1 MLDLWVIITIL
12 AAFSQNLRSTFQKKL
27 QSDLSDI
34 GATNVRFLFGLPFA
48 IIYFLFLHNSYEVT
62 LTSIPNKFILFALIG
77 GVSQIIATFLLLKI
91 FNYKNFAVG
100 TTYSKTEPIQALFF
114 SILIL
119 GETISYMGVIG
130 IIIGIFGVIFISY
143 KSNKLSY
150 DNKPDSK
157 TSIYL
162 GLLSGAL
169 FGIAAVMFRGAS
181 LSLNLDNLLYSS
193 GLTLLVALFIQTTLL
208 GIYLIITDK
217 NQILLSFDNL
227 KDCTIVGFFGALAS
241 MCWFYAMSIQ
251 NVAYVRALGQI
262 ELVFTILMTLIY
274 FKEKISF
281 REIIGICFILIGITV
296 IILNS

>member
-62 LTSIPNKFILFALIG
+62 LTSIPNKFILFTLIG
-77 GVSQIIATFLLLKI
+77 GLSQIIATFLLLKI

>member
-281 REIIGICFILIGITV
+281 REIMGICFILIGITV

>member
-217 NQILLSFDNL
+217 NQILLSYDNL

-241 MCWFYAMSIQ
+241 ICWFYAMSIQ

>member
-62 LTSIPNKFILFALIG
+62 LTSIPNKFILFTILG

-119 GETISYMGVIG
+119 GETISYMGMIG

-143 KSNKLSY
+143 KSDKLSY

-157 TSIYL
+157 NSIYL

-296 IILNS
+296 IILNN

>member
-12 AAFSQNLRSTFQKKL
+12 AAFSQNLRSAFQKKL
-27 QSDLSDI
+27 QNDLSDI

-281 REIIGICFILIGITV
+281 REIMGICFILIGITV

>member
-119 GETISYMGVIG
+119 GETTSYMGVIG

-208 GIYLIITDK
+208 GIYLLITDK

>member
-296 IILNS
+296 IILNG

>member
-12 AAFSQNLRSTFQKKL
+12 AAFSQNLRSAFQKKL
-27 QSDLSDI
+27 QNDLSDI

-119 GETISYMGVIG
+119 GETISYMGMIG

-143 KSNKLSY
+143 KSDKLSY

-157 TSIYL
+157 NSIYL

>member
-12 AAFSQNLRSTFQKKL
+12 AAFSQNLRSAFQKKL
-27 QSDLSDI
+27 QNDLSDI

-48 IIYFLFLHNSYEVT
+48 IIYFLFLHYSYEVT

>member
-12 AAFSQNLRSTFQKKL
+12 AAFSQNLRSAFQKKL
-27 QSDLSDI
+27 QNDLSDI

-119 GETISYMGVIG
+119 GETISYMGMIG

-143 KSNKLSY
+143 KSDKLSY
-150 DNKPDSK
+150 GNKPDSK
-157 TSIYL
+157 NSIYL

-208 GIYLIITDK
+208 GIYLLITDK
-217 NQILLSFDNL
+217 NQILLSFDNF

-281 REIIGICFILIGITV
+281 REIIGICFILIGIIV
-296 IILNS
+296 IILNG

>member
-1 MLDLWVIITIL
+1 LLDLWVIITIL
-12 AAFSQNLRSTFQKKL
+12 AAFSQNLRSAFQKKL
-27 QSDLSDI
+27 QNDLSDI

-62 LTSIPNKFILFALIG
+62 LTSIPNKFILFTILG

-119 GETISYMGVIG
+119 GETISYMGMIG

-143 KSNKLSY
+143 KSDKLSY

-157 TSIYL
+157 NSIYL

>member
-62 LTSIPNKFILFALIG
+62 LTSIPNKFILFTILG

>member
-12 AAFSQNLRSTFQKKL
+12 AAFSQNLRSAFQKKL
-27 QSDLSDI
+27 QNDLSDI

-62 LTSIPNKFILFALIG
+62 LTSIPKKFILFTILG

-119 GETISYMGVIG
+119 GETTSYMGVIG

-281 REIIGICFILIGITV
+281 REIIGICFILIGIIV
-296 IILNS
+296 IILNG

>member
-227 KDCTIVGFFGALAS
+227 KDCIIVGFFGALAS

-296 IILNS
+296 IVLNG

>member
-62 LTSIPNKFILFALIG
+62 LTSIPNKFILFTLIG

-169 FGIAAVMFRGAS
+169 FVIAAVMFRGAS

-281 REIIGICFILIGITV
+281 REIMGICFILIGITV

>member
-12 AAFSQNLRSTFQKKL
+12 AAFSQNLRSAFQKKL
-27 QSDLSDI
+27 QNDLSDI

-62 LTSIPNKFILFALIG
+62 LTSIPNKFILFTLIG

-119 GETISYMGVIG
+119 GETTSYMGVIG

-208 GIYLIITDK
+208 GIYLLITDK
-217 NQILLSFDNL
+217 NQILLSFDNF

-281 REIIGICFILIGITV
+281 REIMGICFILIGITV

>member
-227 KDCTIVGFFGALAS
+227 KDCIIVGFFGALAS

-281 REIIGICFILIGITV
+281 REIMGICFILIGITV

>member
-62 LTSIPNKFILFALIG
+62 LNSIPNKFILFTLIG
-77 GVSQIIATFLLLKI
+77 GLSQIIATFLLLKI

>member
-1 MLDLWVIITIL
+1 LLDLWVIITIL

-62 LTSIPNKFILFALIG
+62 LTSIPNKFILFTILG
-77 GVSQIIATFLLLKI
+77 GLSQIIATFLLLKI

-119 GETISYMGVIG
+119 GETTSYMGVIG

-208 GIYLIITDK
+208 GIYLLITDK
-217 NQILLSFDNL
+217 NQILLSFDNF

-281 REIIGICFILIGITV
+281 REIIGICFILIGIIV
-296 IILNS
+296 IILNG

>member
-227 KDCTIVGFFGALAS
+227 KDCIIVGFFGALAS

>member
-119 GETISYMGVIG
+119 GETTSYMGVIG

-208 GIYLIITDK
+208 GIYLLITDK

-281 REIIGICFILIGITV
+281 REIIGICFILIGIIV
-296 IILNS
+296 IILNG

>member
-1 MLDLWVIITIL
+1 M
-12 AAFSQNLRSTFQKKL
+12 
-27 QSDLSDI
+27 
-34 GATNVRFLFGLPFA
+34 
-48 IIYFLFLHNSYEVT
+48 
-62 LTSIPNKFILFALIG
+62 
-77 GVSQIIATFLLLKI
+77 SQIIATFLLLKI

-119 GETISYMGVIG
+119 GETISYMGMIG

-143 KSNKLSY
+143 KSDKLSY

-157 TSIYL
+157 NSIYL

>member
-100 TTYSKTEPIQALFF
+100 TAYSKTEPIQALFF

-241 MCWFYAMSIQ
+241 ICWFYAMSIQ

>member
-1 MLDLWVIITIL
+1 MMQELE
-12 AAFSQNLRSTFQKKL
+12 K
-27 QSDLSDI
+27 
-34 GATNVRFLFGLPFA
+34 
-48 IIYFLFLHNSYEVT
+48 
-62 LTSIPNKFILFALIG
+62 
-77 GVSQIIATFLLLKI
+77 
-91 FNYKNFAVG
+91 
-100 TTYSKTEPIQALFF
+100 
-114 SILIL
+114 
-119 GETISYMGVIG
+119 
-130 IIIGIFGVIFISY
+130 
-143 KSNKLSY
+143 
-150 DNKPDSK
+150 
-157 TSIYL
+157 
-162 GLLSGAL
+162 
-169 FGIAAVMFRGAS
+169 
-181 LSLNLDNLLYSS
+181 
-193 GLTLLVALFIQTTLL
+193 VALFIQTTLL

>member
-157 TSIYL
+157 NSIYL

-208 GIYLIITDK
+208 GIYLLITDK

>member
-1 MLDLWVIITIL
+1 LLDLWVIITIL

>member
-62 LTSIPNKFILFALIG
+62 LTSIPNKFILFALLG
-77 GVSQIIATFLLLKI
+77 GLSQIIATFLLLKI

>member
-62 LTSIPNKFILFALIG
+62 LTSIPNKFILFTILG
-77 GVSQIIATFLLLKI
+77 GLSQIIATFLLLKI

-119 GETISYMGVIG
+119 GETTSYMGVIG

-208 GIYLIITDK
+208 GIYLLITDK

-281 REIIGICFILIGITV
+281 REIIGICFILIGIIV
-296 IILNS
+296 IILNG

>member
-100 TTYSKTEPIQALFF
+100 TAYSKTEPIQALFF

-119 GETISYMGVIG
+119 GETISYMGMIG

-208 GIYLIITDK
+208 GIYLLITDK
-217 NQILLSFDNL
+217 NQILLSFDNF

>member
-1 MLDLWVIITIL
+1 LLDLWVIITIL

-296 IILNS
+296 IILNG

>member
-12 AAFSQNLRSTFQKKL
+12 AAFSQNLRSAFQKKL
-27 QSDLSDI
+27 QNDLSDI

-281 REIIGICFILIGITV
+281 REIIGICFILIGIIV
-296 IILNS
+296 IILNG

>member
-12 AAFSQNLRSTFQKKL
+12 AAFSQNLRSAFQKKL
-27 QSDLSDI
+27 QNDLSDI

-157 TSIYL
+157 NSIYL